1 MGITNLTN
9 LNFNKIFE
17 EEFINIKRL
26 DRGIKAIF
34 VPHSPG
40 VYVSISLGVLNME
53 QNQNFPNENIQ
64 EINKYYKCNA
74 ILNLDC
80 VDAELK
86 ELLMYIIKF
95 NST

>member
-1 MGITNLTN
+1 MGITNLSN
-9 LNFNKIFE
+9 INFNKIFE

-40 VYVSISLGVLNME
+40 VYVSISLGISNME
-53 QNQNFPNENIQ
+53 QNLTNENNQ
-64 EINKYYKCNA
+64 EVNKYYKCNA

-80 VDAELK
+80 VDSELK